1 MQREIVTQKV
11 KHFGICLK
19 CQKKDALG
27 LATTEREIW
36 KLLDILKALST
47 IKGMKIMIIF
57 CWLFLADTDIH

>member
-57 CWLFLADTDIH
+57 C